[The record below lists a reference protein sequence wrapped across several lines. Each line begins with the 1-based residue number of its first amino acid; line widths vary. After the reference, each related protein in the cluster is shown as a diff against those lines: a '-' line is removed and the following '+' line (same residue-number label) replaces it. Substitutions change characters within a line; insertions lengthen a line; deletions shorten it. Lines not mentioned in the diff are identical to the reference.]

1 MEPSIFKY
9 IFRYSSKQQLYL
21 VLVIIFYYPFLY
33 ISLELP
39 KLIVNKAIENNV
51 GGPPFDF
58 NIFGFDVQSGLEQV
72 TFLVVLSVMYLGAV
86 FVNGGFKY
94 YINVYKGRMGERLLR
109 LLRYQLYN
117 RILRFSLPQ
126 FRKVSQ
132 GDLIPI
138 ITAEVEPLGGFI
150 GTAFADP
157 LFFGGQLVIIITFIV
172 SQDPVLGVAAISLYP
187 VQIYLIPR
195 LQRKVN
201 KLAKARVLNV
211 RRLSDH
217 ISESVSG
224 IIEVHSHNASQYE
237 LAKFAGRLARIYDIR
252 YELFRRKFFIKFL
265 NNFIDK
271 LTPFFFFSIGGYL
284 VIQGEL
290 TFGALVAVLAAYKEL
305 AAPWKEL
312 LSWYQQ
318 KEDIRIK
325 YQQIVEQFDP
335 PNITKPELILE
346 VPPKIP
352 HLQGDVVANVS
363 LLDENGV
370 FILKDTSLSIPVNQ
384 HVAVLGNVESGKSEL
399 AMLLARLIT
408 PSHGKITIGGQ
419 DTALMPEAITGR
431 RIAYAGP
438 NGHLNSCS
446 IHENLVYGLNH
457 IANGSPALD
466 PHKTSNF
473 SGYVKT
479 HSSGGRDCLFEPDWI
494 DYSAAGVSGREELQA
509 RILEVLKEVQLDR
522 EIYKIGLHEKIN
534 PIHQPDIADRMII
547 ARKVLQERL
556 RSNANLAKSVELFD
570 KDLYNFNATVG
581 ENLLFGTPLNNQFK
595 AERIAKQE
603 CIRAVLDDNGL
614 TDVFLEIGKK
624 VAETMI
630 ELFSD
635 LPPEHEFFQTYSF
648 ISSEQ
653 LPNFEQVLARI
664 ARGNI
669 IEERDRVKL
678 LSLPFQLAPARHR
691 LGVITAEIQAQIL
704 SARQAL
710 LNDMPAELARGVSF
724 FEEERFNPEVSLQ
737 ENILFGKLA
746 HGFAAGEE
754 QIGSAISEIIDELDL
769 RGTVISVGLG
779 SQVGVGG
786 ALLSGAQRQKLSI
799 GRCIIK
805 NPDLLILDGASD
817 TLDKKSQEEMIETIL
832 LSRAGRGI
840 IWVMNRP
847 QRIDLFDHVILMK
860 NGSIVGQGSPD
871 SMAKHV
877 KAEGS

>member
-21 VLVIIFYYPFLY
+21 VLVIILYYPFLY

-39 KLIVNKAIENNV
+39 KLIVNKAIENNT
-51 GGPPFDF
+51 GGPPFDL
-58 NIFGFDVQSGLEQV
+58 NIFGFDIQSGLEQI

-117 RILRFSLPQ
+117 RILRFPLPQ

-132 GDLIPI
+132 GELIPI

-187 VQIYLIPR
+187 AQIYLIPR

-237 LAKFAGRLARIYDIR
+237 LAKFAVRLARIYDIR

-284 VIQGEL
+284 VIKGEL

-335 PNITKPELILE
+335 PNIAKPELILE

-352 HLQGDVVANVS
+352 HLQGNVLANVS
-363 LLDENGV
+363 LCDDNGV
-370 FILKDTSLSIPVNQ
+370 FILKDTSLCMPLNQ
-384 HVAVLGNVESGKSEL
+384 HVAVLGNAESGKSEL

-446 IHENLVYGLNH
+446 IYENLVYGLNH
-457 IANGSPALD
+457 ISKGSPVFD
-466 PHKTSNF
+466 MHKTSNSWGDKETHR
-473 SGYVKT
+473 SG
-479 HSSGGRDCLFEPDWI
+479 SADCLFEPDWI
-494 DYSAAGVSGREELQA
+494 DCSAAGVSGREELHA
-509 RILEVLKEVQLDR
+509 RILEVLNEIQLDR
-522 EIYKIGLHEKIN
+522 KIFKMGLHGKIN
-534 PIHQPDIADRMII
+534 PINQPDIADKMII
-547 ARKVLQERL
+547 ARKAFQGRL
-556 RSNANLAKSVELFD
+556 RSNANLARSVELFN
-570 KDLYNFNATVG
+570 KDLYNLNATVG
-581 ENLLFGTPLNNQFK
+581 ENLLFGTPLNHQFT
-595 AERIAKQE
+595 AERISEQE
-603 CIRAVLDDNGL
+603 CIRAVLDDHGL
-614 TDVFLEIGKK
+614 TEVFLEIGRK

-635 LPPEHEFFQTYSF
+635 LPSDHEFFQTYSF

-653 LPNFEQVLARI
+653 LPTFEQALARI
-664 ARGNI
+664 ARGNVV
-669 IEERDRVKL
+669 EEKDRVKL

-691 LGVITAEIQAQIL
+691 LGMITKEIQAQIL

-710 LNDMPAELARGVSF
+710 SKNMPAELAGGVSF

-746 HGFAAGEE
+746 HGFAAGDEE
-754 QIGSAISEIIDELDL
+754 IESTISEIIDDLDL

-799 GRCIIK
+799 GRCIMK

-817 TLDKKSQEEMIETIL
+817 TLDEKSQEEMIEKIL
-832 LSRAGRGI
+832 LSRTGRGI

-847 QRIDLFDHVILMK
+847 HRLDLFDNVVLMK
-860 NGSIVGQGSPD
+860 NGSIASQGSPD